1 MMIRIPQPLRP
12 EKIGCHHQDPQASIL
27 LGEGLFGFLKDS
39 PGTPVILCIGTD
51 RSTGDALGPLVGTM
65 LSQHSLRAAVY
76 GTLKSPV
83 HATNLQETLASVYR
97 EQENPL
103 IIAVDACLGK
113 LENVG
118 YILLGSGPLKP
129 GAGVN
134 KDLPPVGDI
143 HFTGVVNVGGT
154 WNTWCFRIPAFIR

>member
-1 MMIRIPQPLRP
+1 MIRIRQPLRP

-76 GTLKSPV
+76 GTLIS
-83 HATNLQETLASVYR
+83 HRYM
-97 EQENPL
+97 
-103 IIAVDACLGK
+103 
-113 LENVG
+113 
-118 YILLGSGPLKP
+118 
-129 GAGVN
+129 
-134 KDLPPVGDI
+134 PPTSRRPWPPY
-143 HFTGVVNVGGT
+143 TGN
-154 WNTWCFRIPAFIR
+154 RKIPSS